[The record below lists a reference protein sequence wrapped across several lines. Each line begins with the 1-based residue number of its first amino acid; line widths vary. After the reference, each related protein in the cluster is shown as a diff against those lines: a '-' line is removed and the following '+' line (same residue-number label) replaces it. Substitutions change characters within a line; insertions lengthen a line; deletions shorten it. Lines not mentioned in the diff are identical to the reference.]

1 MCVIV
6 GTLMGK
12 KIQNILIEKMKKN
25 ILILGASSDI
35 GIELIKFLI
44 KKEYNITAH
53 CNQNFKQLHKL
64 KK

>member
-1 MCVIV
+1 
-6 GTLMGK
+6 
-12 KIQNILIEKMKKN
+12 MKKN

-53 CNQNFKQLHKL
+53 CNQNFKKLNKL
-64 KK
+64 KKKNNIKII

>member
-1 MCVIV
+1 MVH
-6 GTLMGK
+6 LWEK

-53 CNQNFKQLHKL
+53 CNQNFKRLQKL
-64 KK
+64 KKKII